1 MILVSSVVVVLFVSA
16 MASGTEAALFAVS
29 IGQVKAYIDQKRRG
43 ALALQALKENMSKTI
58 TTVVIIN
65 NIANIVGSIFIGAM
79 AEKQFE
85 TLNPLPYS
93 LSYVGLFSALLT
105 FLVIAFSEIVP
116 KTLGERYAERISLT
130 VAPPLRL
137 LTSLFTPLIW
147 VLDVVTRPFTQFS
160 GQGLQVTSEAEIKAL
175 TELGKQAGILEEGE
189 SELIQQAFALTDIDA
204 GDLMT
209 PLAKVDYLQGSSQIG
224 ELKKSLATVTHT
236 RLPVI
241 NGTFDKLEGVVHLR
255 NLLQALAED
264 KDEMLVREFASE
276 PTFIPSSAA
285 GAQLL
290 DHFKKTKQHLTIVV
304 DGFGTMLG
312 VLTLEDVL
320 EVLVGDIVDETDLEV
335 PEIEFISEDT
345 VLVLAEADAL
355 DVNEAIFVHLPDMR
369 VGELIVEELGRI
381 PEQGE
386 TFMIGPDAEFTVIS
400 GTPRAINKVQIRK
413 MESEFDEDSEAT
425 KFPSMETASP
435 SL

>member
-1 MILVSSVVVVLFVSA
+1 MILVTSVLTVLIVSA

-29 IGQVKAYIDQKRRG
+29 VGQVKAFIDQKRRG
-43 ALALQALKENMSKTI
+43 AVALQALKDDMSKTI

-65 NIANIVGSIFIGAM
+65 NIANIVGSMFIGTVAD
-79 AEKQFE
+79 KQFGGD
-85 TLNPLPYS
+85 S
-93 LSYVGLFSALLT
+93 LGPVSYVGLFSALLT

-130 VAPPLRL
+130 IAPPLRL
-137 LTSLFTPLIW
+137 LTSVFTPLIW
-147 VLDVVTRPFTQFS
+147 VLDVVTRPFTRFS

-189 SELIQQAFALTDIDA
+189 SDLIQQAFALTDIDA

-209 PLAKVDYLQGSSQIG
+209 PLAKVDYLQADSQIG
-224 ELKKSLATVTHT
+224 ELKNCLANLTHT

-241 NGTFDKLEGVVHLR
+241 GGTFDKLEGVVHIR

-264 KDEMLVREFASE
+264 KDEMLVRDFANE
-276 PTFIPSSAA
+276 PTFIPSTAA

-290 DHFKKTKQHLTIVV
+290 DHFRKTKQHLTIVV

-320 EVLVGDIVDETDLEV
+320 EVLVGDIVDETDLED
-335 PEIEFISEDT
+335 PEIEIISDDT
-345 VLVLAEADAL
+345 VLVLAEADAI

-386 TFMIGPDAEFTVIS
+386 VFMIGPDAEFTVIS

-413 MESEFDEDSEAT
+413 MESEVDEESEAT
-425 KFPSMETASP
+425 KYPSMETANP

>member
-1 MILVSSVVVVLFVSA
+1 MILGISVLVVLIVSA

-29 IGQVKAYIDQKRRG
+29 VGQVKAFIDEKRRG
-43 ALALQALKENMSKTI
+43 AVALKALKDDMSNTI

-65 NIANIVGSIFIGAM
+65 NIANIVGSMFIGTVAD
-79 AEKQFE
+79 KQFGGA
-85 TLNPLPYS
+85 S
-93 LSYVGLFSALLT
+93 LGPISYVGLFSAMLT
-105 FLVIAFSEIVP
+105 FLVIAFAEIVP

-130 VAPPLRL
+130 VATPLRL
-137 LTSLFTPLIW
+137 LTSVFTPLIW
-147 VLDVVTRPFTQFS
+147 VLDVVTRPVTRFS

-189 SELIQQAFALTDIDA
+189 SDLIQQAFALTDIDA

-209 PLAKVDYLQGSSQIG
+209 PLAKVDYLQAESQIG
-224 ELKKSLATVTHT
+224 ELKKCLANLTHT

-241 NGTFDKLEGVVHLR
+241 DGTFDKLEGVVHIR

-264 KDEMLVREFASE
+264 KDEMLVREFAHD
-276 PTFIPSSAA
+276 PTFIPSTAA

-290 DHFKKTKQHLTIVV
+290 DHFRKTKQHLTIVV

-320 EVLVGDIVDETDLEV
+320 EVLVGDIVDETDLED
-335 PEIEFISEDT
+335 PEIEIISEDT
-345 VLVLAEADAL
+345 VLVLAEADAI
-355 DVNEAIFVHLPDMR
+355 DVNEVIFVHLPDMR

-386 TFMIGPDAEFTVIS
+386 VFMIGVDAEFTVIS
-400 GTPRAINKVQIRK
+400 GSPRAINKVQIRK
-413 MESEFDEDSEAT
+413 MESEVDEDSEAT
-425 KFPSMETASP
+425 KFPSMETANPSP
-435 SL
+435 